1 MRAAGGAAAP
11 TAETGMR
18 NRSENRAYTAAVP
31 APIQALHDFGAAAL
45 LSLVPLFFMRAPTG
59 VWVGTIV
66 ELIRE
71 LRGSP

>member
-1 MRAAGGAAAP
+1 
-11 TAETGMR
+11 MR
-18 NRSENRAYTAAVP
+18 NRSENRAYAAAVP
-31 APIQALHDFGAAAL
+31 ASIRALHDFGTAAL

-71 LRGSP
+71 FRGSP